1 MRSSLLLSLAA
12 VGLAAARTPAGAFPQ
27 LEPAPPAAGSPATAS
42 PTAAPA
48 IEAVGVVRS
57 NAPGRSV
64 AILRALGRTRVT
76 TIGETAFG
84 ARLVAIGTDG
94 VTLERDGRQLELR
107 LVQASSAPA
116 TAPRAPAPGPPAA
129 GLPPEDPATP
139 AREMDRRQVQVRL
152 GEEMSHIL
160 ADTAIA
166 PVMEEGRVV
175 GVQLTRVPEGSLL
188 TDAGLRTGDVVTRIN
203 DTEIDGMA
211 TLIGLWPR
219 LQNAT
224 ELRAVV
230 LRGGQ
235 PVSLRLTLR

>member
-1 MRSSLLLSLAA
+1 
-12 VGLAAARTPAGAFPQ
+12 
-27 LEPAPPAAGSPATAS
+27 
-42 PTAAPA
+42 
-48 IEAVGVVRS
+48 
-57 NAPGRSV
+57 V
-64 AILRALGRTRVT
+64 AILRASGRTRVT
-76 TIGETAFG
+76 AIGETAFG
-84 ARLVAIGTDG
+84 ARLVAIGTDS
-94 VTLERDGRQLELR
+94 VTLERDGQPVELR

-116 TAPRAPAPGPPAA
+116 AAPRMPAAGSPSA

-219 LQNAT
+219 LQSAS

>member
-1 MRSSLLLSLAA
+1 MNR
-12 VGLAAARTPAGAFPQ
+12 
-27 LEPAPPAAGSPATAS
+27 
-42 PTAAPA
+42 
-48 IEAVGVVRS
+48 
-57 NAPGRSV
+57 
-64 AILRALGRTRVT
+64 
-76 TIGETAFG
+76 
-84 ARLVAIGTDG
+84 
-94 VTLERDGRQLELR
+94 
-107 LVQASSAPA
+107 
-116 TAPRAPAPGPPAA
+116 
-129 GLPPEDPATP
+129 
-139 AREMDRRQVQVRL
+139 
-152 GEEMSHIL
+152 IL

-188 TDAGLRTGDVVTRIN
+188 TDAGLRAGDVLTRIN

-235 PVSLRLTLR
+235 PFSLRLTLR